1 MPLSFETKT
10 LTVGEL
16 FSGSNVFRMPIFQRP
31 YSWDEQTAL
40 ELYDDIY
47 QASERSS
54 GYFLG
59 PLIVARSGGNKP
71 FDVVDGQQRLVTLSV
86 IFAILRDLASASD
99 LQQELQEVLWRPQRA
114 ARQLNDSPRVRLRD
128 FDQDSMQQWVQVLGS
143 TLGLP
148 DEGGNESTRRLLSAI
163 KAIQAEIGSVRNSF
177 VSKLATFIL
186 TKCKFVRI
194 TAQSLDEAYIL
205 FRSFNSRGMPL
216 NELDIIRAELVG
228 STEYDPKLAEEIAEC
243 WDHIQLEIGH
253 EGFLVYVRTIASM
266 FYANAHKE
274 ELGTIIRRILR
285 NQETGRKFKEFLVR
299 FVAAYSALEDADTD
313 FGESSQPINRIVH
326 YLRNLPFDYWR
337 TPALLW
343 LAREPTANDTLE
355 FFNRLESL
363 ALVLLITGKRKP
375 QIASRFRAI
384 AADVLRTDV
393 LGEVSNLTLTNT
405 EKAQVRSL
413 LGAPIPK
420 RRKFLMHL
428 LLRMNCELLHEDLT
442 PHFSS
447 DATLEHVL
455 PQKPAS
461 DSEWMIHF
469 PDAGERKKYCELM
482 GNYALLTASVNGKAN
497 NPTFRPSGAKFSRWR
512 MWECFRSPRI
522 WSHSRA
528 GQSVTLNA
536 GMATCSKCW
545 SRCCN
550 FHCAKV
556 GPEER
561 DGFAPSRSS
570 IFRQPLP

>member
-31 YSWDEQTAL
+31 YSWDEETAL

-243 WDHIQLEIGH
+243 WDH
-253 EGFLVYVRTIASM
+253 R
-266 FYANAHKE
+266 
-274 ELGTIIRRILR
+274 
-285 NQETGRKFKEFLVR
+285 RKFKEFLVR